1 MPVRSNGAT
10 NGVRPITKVGE
21 ANDMSIKSGAG
32 DPADPRS
39 GSIRPAG
46 LDLGSEARDS
56 LAREGAA
63 HRRDAREEGALA
75 RMALRFTIWA
85 ERWFPDAF
93 VFVAIAVVV
102 VAAGALLNGASVAT
116 VTKAFGDGFWSLI
129 PFTMQ
134 MAFVTIGGYVVATS
148 PPAQRLIDRIA
159 LIPKT
164 GPGAVGFI
172 ATVSMISSLLS
183 WGLSLIFSGLLAR
196 AIARRTDL
204 RMDYRAAGAAA
215 YLGLGA
221 TWALGL
227 SSSAAQL
234 QANPGSLPPSLLPI
248 TGVIPFTETI
258 FLWQSMLIALVLIVI
273 SAAIALWSAPSDAG
287 AVTAQDLGVDLTQRS
302 EDLPPR
308 EQPGEWLEH
317 APLLTILVV
326 ALAAGWLIQEFGS
339 KSAVLAI
346 SNLNTYNFLF
356 LMAGLLLH
364 WRPKR
369 FLNAVARSVPATTG
383 VLIQF
388 PFYAA
393 ISHILTT
400 AANSAGDTLS
410 HVIAH
415 AFVSL
420 NTQGTFPLTMGL
432 YSAVL
437 GFFIPSGGGKWLL
450 EAPYVMQ
457 AANELQ
463 VHLGWAVQVYNAAE
477 ALPNLINPFWMLPL
491 LGILGIKARDIV
503 GFTFLQLIVH
513 LPVVLFL
520 LWLLAKTL
528 TYVPPVMPG

>member
-1 MPVRSNGAT
+1 MTKRPRTQRHGART
-10 NGVRPITKVGE
+10 ASVT
-21 ANDMSIKSGAG
+21 
-32 DPADPRS
+32 
-39 GSIRPAG
+39 RPAG
-46 LDLGSEARDS
+46 LVASGGGGVARP
-56 LAREGAA
+56 GPVPGGPVPGG
-63 HRRDAREEGALA
+63 EEGPLV
-75 RMALRFTIWA
+75 RVALRFTGWA

-102 VAAGALLNGASVAT
+102 VAAGALAIGAPPAA

-134 MAFVTIGGYVVATS
+134 MVFVTIGGYVVATS

-159 LIPKT
+159 LVPKS
-164 GPGAVGFI
+164 GRGAVGFV
-172 ATVSMISSLLS
+172 AVVSMVASLLS
-183 WGLSLIFSGLLAR
+183 WGLSLIFGGLLAR

-234 QANPGSLPPSLLPI
+234 QANAASLPKTLLPI

-258 FLWQSMLIALVLIVI
+258 FLWQSMLIALVLIVL
-273 SAAIALWSAPSDAG
+273 SAVIAIWSAPSDAG
-287 AVTAQDLGVDLTQRS
+287 AVTARDLEVDLTRRE

-308 EQPGEWLEH
+308 RQPGEWLEH
-317 APLLTILVV
+317 APLLTVLLAVL
-326 ALAAGWLIQEFGS
+326 ALGWLLQEFGRQ
-339 KSAVLAI
+339 SAIVAI

-369 FLNAVARSVPATTG
+369 FLNAVAKSVPATTG

-393 ISHILTT
+393 ISYILTT
-400 AANSAGDTLS
+400 AANPTGATLS
-410 HVIAH
+410 HVIAD

-420 NTQGTFPLTMGL
+420 NTHDSFPLAMGV

-491 LGILGIKARDIV
+491 LGILGLRARDIV
-503 GFTFLQLIVH
+503 GFTFLQLVVH

-528 TYVPPVMPG
+528 SYVAPVVPG